1 MHVHGGGPAVVRNDL
16 EDIAEAGIT
25 IFEFT
30 SCPVS
35 CSDAIQDFFFQG
47 AGNTIDIH
55 KNELVFIRT

>member
-35 CSDAIQDFFFQG
+35 CSDAIQDFFSKG
-47 AGNTIDIH
+47 PATP
-55 KNELVFIRT
+55 